1 MRLSL
6 LVAGLIPAAALAHHG
21 WSSYDPDKPISVT
34 GRLTDVNWSNPHAGA
49 KIAYA
54 NRSWNVVLA
63 PIARMEAR
71 GLTPAMLKSGKPVT
85 LEAQVRTDGTAEM
98 KIQRLT
104 IDGKAYELLR

>member
-1 MRLSL
+1 MERR
-6 LVAGLIPAAALAHHG
+6 P
-21 WSSYDPDKPISVT
+21 
-34 GRLTDVNWSNPHAGA
+34 GA
-49 KIAYA
+49 DRADGT
-54 NRSWNVVLA
+54 
-63 PIARMEAR
+63 R